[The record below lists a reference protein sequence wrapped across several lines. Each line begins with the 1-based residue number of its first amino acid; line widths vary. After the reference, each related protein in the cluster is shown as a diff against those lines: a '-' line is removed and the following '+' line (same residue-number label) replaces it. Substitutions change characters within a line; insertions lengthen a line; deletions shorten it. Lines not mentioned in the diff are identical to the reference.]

1 MLYGA
6 WRSSKMQTKNYPLAL
21 ITLKAVFSV
30 TGFGEL
36 VRTQTMGLS
45 PREGGR

>member
-1 MLYGA
+1 
-6 WRSSKMQTKNYPLAL
+6 MQTKNYPKKKKKNYPLSL

-45 PREGGR
+45 PRGSGR